1 MDRMLLVQGDAR
13 DDLIYGDSGSDILCG
28 NEGNDTISGD
38 REENSRRAVG
48 EDGQQDCINGGS
60 GDGLLYGNEGQD
72 TLNGD
77 SGNDT
82 IYAGKDSDI
91 LNGGAGD
98 DWLFGDRG
106 DDTLIGGI
114 GGDRFVLNANSGIDT
129 VLNFS
134 VETDKFVLAEGLSFD
149 ALRINST
156 ANGTLLQLAA
166 TGEVLAEVF
175 GANNT
180 ITALDFLSLAP

>member
-1 MDRMLLVQGDAR
+1 M
-13 DDLIYGDSGSDILCG
+13 IYGDSGSDILG
-28 NEGNDTISGD
+28 GDEGNDTISGD
-38 REENSRRAVG
+38 RGENHRGAVG

-60 GDGLLYGNEGQD
+60 GDDLLYGNEGQN
-72 TLNGD
+72 TLNGG

-82 IYAGKDSDI
+82 IYGGKDSDI

-98 DWLFGDRG
+98 DWLFGDSG
-106 DDTLIGGI
+106 DDTLIEGI
-114 GGDRFVLNANSGIDT
+114 GDDRFVLSANSGIDT

-134 VETDKFVLAEGLSFD
+134 VGTDLFVLAEGLSFE

-166 TGEVLAEVF
+166 TGEVLAQVF
-175 GANNT
+175 GANNA
-180 ITALDFLSLAP
+180 IASLDFVAVAR

>member
-1 MDRMLLVQGDAR
+1 MLLVQGDAG

-28 NEGNDTISGD
+28 DEGNHTISGD
-38 REENSRRAVG
+38 REENSRGAVG

-60 GDGLLYGNEGQD
+60 GDDLLYGNEGQD

-82 IYAGKDSDI
+82 IYGGKDSDI

-114 GGDRFVLNANSGIDT
+114 ESDRFVLSANSGIDT
-129 VLNFS
+129 VINFS
-134 VETDKFVLAEGLSFD
+134 AGTDKFVLADGLSFE

-156 ANGTLLQLAA
+156 ANGTLLQFAA
-166 TGEVLAEVF
+166 TGEVLAQVF

-180 ITALDFLSLAP
+180 ITALDFLSLAR